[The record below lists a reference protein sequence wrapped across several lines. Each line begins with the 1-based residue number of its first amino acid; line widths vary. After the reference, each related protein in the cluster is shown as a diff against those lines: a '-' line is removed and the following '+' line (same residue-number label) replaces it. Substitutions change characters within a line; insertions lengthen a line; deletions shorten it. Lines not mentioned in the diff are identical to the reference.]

1 MEKCVFLDCESDG
14 LRGEIFSAA
23 LVGFDGET
31 LFCGWYEHPALEK
44 NPWIIEHVSP
54 HLMPKDEMGPSEFRA
69 EFAAAW
75 HGATEAYGWEP
86 WGIGRGKALACV
98 AHMGSPVESN
108 FFQELWDYGLIGDF
122 DGPYPL
128 LDTAPLIAAAGYPP
142 DSEIGYAEAMGLPLP
157 KRYKSHD
164 ALSDARLTR
173 RVWGSFFLFKN
184 TTTP

>member
-1 MEKCVFLDCESDG
+1 MQHVFLDCESDG

-23 LVGFDGET
+23 LVGPNGET
-31 LFCGWYEHPALEK
+31 LFCGWYDHPALEK
-44 NPWIIEHVSP
+44 NNWIREHVSP
-54 HLMPKDEMGPSEFRA
+54 HLMPKDEMGPSEFRE

-108 FFQELWDYGLIGDF
+108 FFQELWDYGLIGEF
-122 DGPYPL
+122 SGPYPL

-142 DSEIGYAEAMGLPLP
+142 DSELGYAEAVGLLVP
-157 KRYKSHD
+157 KGYKGHE

-173 RVWGSFFLFKN
+173 VVWSHFLTKKFA
-184 TTTP
+184 

>member
-1 MEKCVFLDCESDG
+1 MNYVFLDCESDG

-23 LVGFDGET
+23 LVGPNGET
-31 LFCGWYEHPALEK
+31 LFNGWYDHPGLEK
-44 NPWIIEHVSP
+44 NTWLRDHVFP
-54 HLMPKDEMGPSEFRA
+54 HLMPKDEMGPSEFRKD
-69 EFAAAW
+69 FAAAW
-75 HGATEAYGWEP
+75 QMATEAYGWEP

-108 FFQELWDYGLIGDF
+108 FFQELWDYDLIGEF

-142 DSEIGYAEAMGLPLP
+142 DSEIGYAEAIGLPLP
-157 KRYKSHD
+157 KHYKGHE

-173 RVWGSFFLFKN
+173 IIWQSFVK
-184 TTTP
+184 